1 MYGIL
6 AMQLLLTAF
15 VSYECMYN
23 ASINTWI
30 LSHSAAVMWP
40 SFIVGMCLIFALHC
54 YKNKYPTNYYLLFA
68 FTLSELLIIG
78 LVCAAFERSGQGFL
92 VLQAVGI
99 TGAIFVGLSMFT
111 FYSGYD
117 FGFMGMY
124 LFACLIGMIV
134 WGFFI
139 SIFGFQTPY
148 LYSLLGAMLFCG
160 YIVYDTWQISEKYT
174 YDDYIPASIDL
185 YLDIINLFLYILE
198 ILARRK

>member
-1 MYGIL
+1 
-6 AMQLLLTAF
+6 MQR
-15 VSYECMYN
+15 
-23 ASINTWI
+23 TWC
-30 LSHSAAVMWP
+30 SSAKRENL
-40 SFIVGMCLIFALHC
+40 SFILLHLLIALMCVTHNTHTVSFSHVSHIHSLITLQLEYYEILNSRFALEHR
-54 YKNKYPTNYYLLFA
+54 Y
-68 FTLSELLIIG
+68 
-78 LVCAAFERSGQGFL
+78 ERSGQGFL

-99 TGAIFVGLSMFT
+99 TAAIFVGLSIFT

-124 LFACLIGMIV
+124 LFACLIAMIV

-148 LYSLLGAMLFCG
+148 LYSLLGAILFCG
-160 YIVYDTWQISEKYT
+160 YIVYDTWKISEKYT

-198 ILARRK
+198 MLSRRK

>member
-1 MYGIL
+1 
-6 AMQLLLTAF
+6 MQLLLTSF

-23 ASINTWI
+23 KSINTWI

-40 SFIVGMCLIFALHC
+40 SFILGLILIFTLHC

-68 FTLSELLIIG
+68 FTLSESLIVG
-78 LVCAAFERSGQGFL
+78 LICAAYEASGQGGL

-99 TGAIFVGLSMFT
+99 TAAIFVGLSLFT
-111 FYSGYD
+111 FQSGYD

-148 LYSLLGAMLFCG
+148 LYSLIGALLFCG
-160 YIVYDTWQISEKYT
+160 YIVYDTWKISEKYT

-185 YLDIINLFLYILE
+185 YLDIINLFLYILD
-198 ILARRK
+198 LLSRRK